1 MCCLRHA
8 MMSLTSRWSFN
19 IGVVASRLAAAE
31 CVFCGCSSSMWFSL
45 LQASAE
51 ATVTTFGWACSAAGC
66 CCYSLVL
73 MVTVTSEMGDMI
85 IFVISTD
92 LSRQHTW

>member
-1 MCCLRHA
+1 
-8 MMSLTSRWSFN
+8 
-19 IGVVASRLAAAE
+19 
-31 CVFCGCSSSMWFSL
+31 MWFSL